1 MSFLDSMNLVGSAL
15 TAERFR
21 MDIALQNL
29 ANQNTTADP
38 ATGQEPYRRKQVV
51 FQERGV
57 SFRDA
62 LRNEAVRVQNGS
74 ARLPGGGAQVLGGGV
89 RAIQVVESQR
99 DFVPVYDPDHPH
111 ANEDGYV
118 MYPNVNSTEERID
131 LMGASNAYEANLT
144 ALKLVQNLTLKALDI
159 GK

>member
-1 MSFLDSMNLVGSAL
+1 MSLLDSMNLVGSAL

-21 MDIALQNL
+21 MDVALQNL

-38 ATGQEPYRRKQVV
+38 ATGEEPYRRKQVV

-62 LRNEAVRVQNGS
+62 LKNES
-74 ARLPGGGAQVLGGGV
+74 ARVKGGGV
-89 RAIQVVESQR
+89 RVTQVVESQR
-99 DFVPVYDPDHPH
+99 DFIPVYDPDHPH

-118 MYPNVNSTEERID
+118 MKPNVNSTEERID

-144 ALKLVQNLTLKALDI
+144 ALKLVQNLALKALEI

>member
-1 MSFLDSMNLVGSAL
+1 MSLLDSMNLVGSAL

-21 MDIALQNL
+21 MDVALQNL
-29 ANQNTTADP
+29 ASQNVTADP
-38 ATGQEPYRRKQVV
+38 ATGEPYRRKQVI

-57 SFRDA
+57 SFQDA
-62 LRNEAVRVQNGS
+62 LKNEAARVK
-74 ARLPGGGAQVLGGGV
+74 GGGV
-89 RAIQVVESQR
+89 RVIQVVESQR

-118 MYPNVNSTEERID
+118 MKPNVNSTEERID

-144 ALKLVQNLTLKALDI
+144 ALKLVQNLALKALEI

>member
-1 MSFLDSMNLVGSAL
+1 MNLVGSAL

-21 MDIALQNL
+21 MDVALQNL

-38 ATGQEPYRRKQVV
+38 ATGAEPYRRKQVI

-62 LRNEAVRVQNGS
+62 LKNES
-74 ARLPGGGAQVLGGGV
+74 AKVEGGGV
-89 RAIQVVESQR
+89 RVTQVVESQR

-118 MYPNVNSTEERID
+118 MMPNVNSTEERID

-144 ALKLVQNLTLKALDI
+144 ALKLVQNLALKALEI